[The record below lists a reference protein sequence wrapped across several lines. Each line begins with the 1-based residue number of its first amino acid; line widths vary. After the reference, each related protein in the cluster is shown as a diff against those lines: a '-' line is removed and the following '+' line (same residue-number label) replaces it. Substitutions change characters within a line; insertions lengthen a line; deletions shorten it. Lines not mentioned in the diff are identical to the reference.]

1 MLIGASAI
9 AQSEKFNRIEVGYAN
24 SRIATVFGSG
34 VPMHGAGIGFYTVVQ
49 SDNRLFIE
57 CGLTA
62 AFAAC
67 DRSGTQSIDEQETM
81 QHYAMKHLWASIP
94 VNVGYDFQLTDDY
107 AIRPYVGLACNA
119 GIYGHSYNKTMAA
132 MTIMGNDV
140 QMGNKIDSK
149 WYGSDDDTL
158 RRFRLSGQIGLQL
171 RLKDYS
177 IGYQYQG
184 DFTRMDDE
192 SKTRIRTSFV
202 SIGRYF

>member
-1 MLIGASAI
+1 MKSNFLIAGLMLIGASAI
-9 AQSEKFNRIEVGYAN
+9 AQSETFNRIEVGYAN
-24 SRIATVFGSG
+24 SRTATVFGSG
-34 VPMHGAGIGFYTVVQ
+34 VPMHCAEIGFYTMVQ

-67 DRSGTQSIDEQETM
+67 DRSGTQSIDVQETM
-81 QHYAMKHLWASIP
+81 QHYAMKHLWTSLP
-94 VNVGYDFQLTDDY
+94 VNVGYSFQLTDDY

-149 WYGSDDDTL
+149 WYGSDDDYL
-158 RRFRLSGQIGLQL
+158 HRFRLSGQIGLQL
-171 RLKDYS
+171 LLKDYS
-177 IGYQYQG
+177 IGYQ
-184 DFTRMDDE
+184 
-192 SKTRIRTSFV
+192 
-202 SIGRYF
+202 